1 MKESAV
7 GENCIVMEKVRH
19 PRLLMKLFHSI
30 INRFDLSQHV
40 AQTSHNISPKWD
52 PSSQESRYEHLD
64 SLSLHLLHHTQLL
77 STTHM
82 HTQSLSLALSFTI
95 FPNLLLSLSYRHTLS
110 LTVSFTRILS
120 QSLSLVNNHAHSLLL
135 HTYGC
140 SHSLSLIHLSSL
152 LLTSLPNML
161 HKFTHTH

>member
-1 MKESAV
+1 MAVKELAV
-7 GENCIVMEKVRH
+7 VENCIVMEKVRH

-52 PSSQESRYEHLD
+52 PSSQESRDEHLD

-82 HTQSLSLALSFTI
+82 HTHSLSSSFFYYLSQS
-95 FPNLLLSLSYRHTLS
+95 PSLSQLQSHSLPVSLNCRQTCTLTSIAHIWRLS
-110 LTVSFTRILS
+110 LTL
-120 QSLSLVNNHAHSLLL
+120 
-135 HTYGC
+135 
-140 SHSLSLIHLSSL
+140 SHSLVLSPSYITTTHATQIH
-152 LLTSLPNML
+152 P
-161 HKFTHTH
+161 HTH